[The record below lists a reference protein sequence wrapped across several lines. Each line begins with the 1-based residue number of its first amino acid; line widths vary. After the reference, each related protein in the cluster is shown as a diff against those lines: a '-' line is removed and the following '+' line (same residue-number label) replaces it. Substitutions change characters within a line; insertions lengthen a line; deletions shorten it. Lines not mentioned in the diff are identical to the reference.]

1 MKKLVVVL
9 GPTAIGKTAF
19 SIELAKSLQT
29 EIISCDS
36 RQFFKELNIG
46 VARPNDEELT
56 AVPHHFI
63 AHQTIQN
70 LYSAGDF
77 EKDALALLDSL
88 FLEKDIVVCT
98 GGSGLY
104 LDALLK
110 GFDDMPSDLN
120 LRNQLNQEASEFGIE
135 TLVERLKKLDPEH
148 WSVIDPSN
156 RQRVIRAL
164 EVCMVTGRKFSEL
177 RSGQD
182 KARNFQTI
190 KIGLSSDREWLYD
203 RINRRVD
210 TMLQSGLL
218 EEARGLMNLRHLNAL
233 NTVGY
238 KEIFEYLDGLI
249 SIEDAVRLI
258 KQHTRNYAKRQI
270 TWWNKDESIK
280 WQRVDLST
288 NPLPNVIELIN
299 S

>member
-46 VARPNDEELT
+46 VARPNDEELS

-63 AHQTIQN
+63 AHQTIEN

-77 EKDALALLDSL
+77 EKDALALLESL
-88 FLEKDIVVCT
+88 FLEKDIVVCA

-110 GFDDMPSDLN
+110 GFDDMPSDLGV
-120 LRNQLNQEASEFGIE
+120 RDQLNQEASEKGIE
-135 TLVERLKKLDPEH
+135 VISERLKQLDPEH
-148 WSVIDPSN
+148 WSIIDTSN

-164 EVCMVTGRKFSEL
+164 EVCLVTGKKFSEL
-177 RSGQD
+177 RSGQN
-182 KARNFQTI
+182 KSRNFQTV

-210 TMLQSGLL
+210 IMLQNGLL
-218 EEARGLMNLRHLNAL
+218 EEARGLMELRHLNAL

-238 KEIFEYLDGLI
+238 KELFEYFDGDI
-249 SIEDAVRLI
+249 SLEDAVRLI

-288 NPLPNVIELIN
+288 NPLRNVIELIN

>member
-46 VARPNDEELT
+46 VARPNDEELN

-63 AHQTIQN
+63 AHQSIQN
-70 LYSAGDF
+70 LYSAGAF
-77 EKDALALLDSL
+77 EKDALSLLQNL
-88 FLEKDIVVCT
+88 FLKNEFVVCT

-104 LDALLK
+104 LDALLN
-110 GFDDMPSDLN
+110 GFDDMPSDIEI
-120 LRNQLNQEASEFGIE
+120 RNQLNQEAAEKGIE
-135 TLVERLKKLDPEH
+135 SISEKLKVLDPEH
-148 WSVIDPSN
+148 YEIIDKAN
-156 RQRVIRAL
+156 KQRVIRAV
-164 EVCMVTGRKFSEL
+164 EVCTITGRKFSEL
-177 RSGQD
+177 RSGAQKQRD
-182 KARNFQTI
+182 FEVI
-190 KIGLSSDREWLYD
+190 KIGLSSDRQWLYD

-210 TMLQSGLL
+210 IMMNDGLL
-218 EEARGLMNLRHLNAL
+218 EEVRGLSELKHLNAL

-238 KEIFEYLDGLI
+238 KELFDHFAGNCSLE
-249 SIEDAVRLI
+249 EAVNLI

-280 WQRVDLST
+280 WKRVDIPT
-288 NPLPNVIELIN
+288 NPLPEVLQLIN

>member
-46 VARPNDEELT
+46 VARPNDEELS

-63 AHQTIQN
+63 AHQTIEN

-77 EKDALALLDSL
+77 EKDALALLESL

-110 GFDDMPSDLN
+110 GFDDMPTDLGV
-120 LRNQLNQEASEFGIE
+120 RDQLNQEASEKGIE
-135 TLVERLKKLDPEH
+135 VISERLKKLDPEH
-148 WSVIDPSN
+148 WSIIDTSN

-164 EVCMVTGRKFSEL
+164 EVCLVTGKKFSEL

-182 KARNFQTI
+182 KTRDFQTI
-190 KIGLSSDREWLYD
+190 KIGLSSDREWLYN

-210 TMLQSGLL
+210 IMLQNGLL
-218 EEARGLMNLRHLNAL
+218 EEARGLIELRHLNAL

-238 KEIFEYLDGLI
+238 KELFEYFDGQI

-270 TWWNKDESIK
+270 TWWNKDATIK

-288 NPLPNVIELIN
+288 NPLPEVIELIN

>member
-63 AHQTIQN
+63 AHQTIEN

-77 EKDALALLDSL
+77 EKDALALLDTL
-88 FLEKDIVVCT
+88 FVEKDIVVCT

-110 GFDDMPSDLN
+110 GFDDMPSDLAV
-120 LRNQLNQEASEFGIE
+120 RDQLNKEASEKGIE
-135 TLVERLKKLDPEH
+135 GISERLKQLDPEH
-148 WSVIDPSN
+148 WSVIDTSN

-164 EVCMVTGRKFSEL
+164 EVCLVTGKKFSEL
-177 RSGQD
+177 RTGQE
-182 KARNFQTI
+182 KKRNFETI
-190 KIGLSSDREWLYD
+190 KIGLSSDREWLYN
-203 RINRRVD
+203 RINRRVEL
-210 TMLQSGLL
+210 MMENGLL
-218 EEARGLMNLRHLNAL
+218 EEASSLINLRHLNAL

-238 KEIFEYLDGLI
+238 KELFEYFDGDI

-288 NPLPNVIELIN
+288 NPLPEVLQLIN

>member
-46 VARPNDEELT
+46 VARPNDEELS

-63 AHQTIQN
+63 AHQTIEN

-77 EKDALALLDSL
+77 EKEALALLESL
-88 FLEKDIVVCT
+88 FLEKDIVVCA

-110 GFDDMPSDLN
+110 GFDDMPSDLGV
-120 LRNQLNQEASEFGIE
+120 RDQLNQEASEKGIE
-135 TLVERLKKLDPEH
+135 VISERLKQLDPEH
-148 WSVIDPSN
+148 WSIIDTSN

-164 EVCMVTGRKFSEL
+164 EVCLVTGKKFSEL
-177 RSGQD
+177 RSGQN
-182 KARNFQTI
+182 KSRNFQTV

-210 TMLQSGLL
+210 IMLQNGLL
-218 EEARGLMNLRHLNAL
+218 EEARGLMELRHLNAL

-238 KEIFEYLDGLI
+238 KELFEYFDGDI
-249 SIEDAVRLI
+249 SLEDAVRLI

-288 NPLPNVIELIN
+288 NPLRNVIELIN

>member
-46 VARPNDEELT
+46 VARPNDEELS

-63 AHQTIQN
+63 AHQTIEN

-77 EKDALALLDSL
+77 EKDALALLESL

-104 LDALLK
+104 LDAFLK
-110 GFDDMPSDLN
+110 GFDDMPTDLGV
-120 LRNQLNQEASEFGIE
+120 RDQLNQEASEKGIE
-135 TLVERLKKLDPEH
+135 EISERLKQLDPEH
-148 WSVIDPSN
+148 WSIIDTSN

-164 EVCMVTGRKFSEL
+164 EVCLVTGKKFSEL

-182 KARNFQTI
+182 KTRDFQTI
-190 KIGLSSDREWLYD
+190 KIGLSSDREWLYN

-210 TMLQSGLL
+210 IMLQNGLL
-218 EEARGLMNLRHLNAL
+218 EEARGLMELRHLNAL

-238 KEIFEYLDGLI
+238 KELFEYFDGQI

-270 TWWNKDESIK
+270 TWWNKDATIK

-288 NPLPNVIELIN
+288 NPLPEVIELIN

>member
-46 VARPNDEELT
+46 VARPNDEELS

-63 AHQTIQN
+63 AHQTIEN

-77 EKDALALLDSL
+77 EKDALALLESL
-88 FLEKDIVVCT
+88 FLEKDIVVCA

-104 LDALLK
+104 IDALLK
-110 GFDDMPSDLN
+110 GFDDMPSDLGV
-120 LRNQLNQEASEFGIE
+120 RDQLNQEASEKGIE
-135 TLVERLKKLDPEH
+135 VISERLKQLDPEH
-148 WSVIDPSN
+148 WSIIDTSN

-164 EVCMVTGRKFSEL
+164 EVCLVTGKKFSEL
-177 RSGQD
+177 RSGQN
-182 KARNFQTI
+182 KSRNFQTV

-210 TMLQSGLL
+210 IMLQNGLL
-218 EEARGLMNLRHLNAL
+218 EEARGLMELRHLNAL

-238 KEIFEYLDGLI
+238 KELFEYFDGDI
-249 SIEDAVRLI
+249 SLEDAVRLI

-288 NPLPNVIELIN
+288 NPLRNVIELIN

>member
-46 VARPNDEELT
+46 VARPNDEELS

-63 AHQTIQN
+63 AHQTIEN

-77 EKDALALLDSL
+77 EKEALALLESL
-88 FLEKDIVVCT
+88 FLEKDIVVCA

-110 GFDDMPSDLN
+110 GFDDMPADLGV
-120 LRNQLNQEASEFGIE
+120 RDQLNQEASEKGIE
-135 TLVERLKKLDPEH
+135 VISERLKQLDPEH
-148 WSVIDPSN
+148 WSIIDTSN

-164 EVCMVTGRKFSEL
+164 EVCLVTGKKFSEL
-177 RSGQD
+177 RSGQN
-182 KARNFQTI
+182 KSRNFQTV

-210 TMLQSGLL
+210 IMLQNGLL
-218 EEARGLMNLRHLNAL
+218 EEARGLMELRHLNAL

-238 KEIFEYLDGLI
+238 KELFEYFDGDI
-249 SIEDAVRLI
+249 SLEDAVRLI

-288 NPLPNVIELIN
+288 NPLRNVIELIN

>member
-46 VARPNDEELT
+46 VARPNDEELN

-63 AHQTIQN
+63 AHQTIEN

-77 EKDALALLDSL
+77 EKDALSLLESL

-110 GFDDMPSDLN
+110 GFDDMPTDLGV
-120 LRNQLNQEASEFGIE
+120 RDQLNQEASEKGIE
-135 TLVERLKKLDPEH
+135 VISERLKQLDPEH
-148 WSVIDPSN
+148 WSIIDTSN

-164 EVCMVTGRKFSEL
+164 EVCVVTGKKFSEL

-182 KARNFQTI
+182 KTRDFQTI
-190 KIGLSSDREWLYD
+190 KIGLSSDREWLYN

-210 TMLQSGLL
+210 FMLQNGLL
-218 EEARGLMNLRHLNAL
+218 EEARGLMELRHLNAL

-238 KEIFEYLDGLI
+238 KELFEYFDGQI

-270 TWWNKDESIK
+270 TWWNKDATIK

-288 NPLPNVIELIN
+288 NPLPEVIELIN

>member
-29 EIISCDS
+29 EILSCDS

-46 VARPNDEELT
+46 VARPNDEELN

-63 AHQTIQN
+63 AHQSIQN
-70 LYSAGDF
+70 LYSAGAF
-77 EKDALALLDSL
+77 EKDALSLLQNL
-88 FLEKDIVVCT
+88 FLKNEFAVCT

-104 LDALLK
+104 LDALLN
-110 GFDDMPSDLN
+110 GFDDMPSDIEI
-120 LRNQLNQEASEFGIE
+120 RNQLNQEATEKGLESICEK
-135 TLVERLKKLDPEH
+135 LKVLDPEH
-148 WSVIDPSN
+148 YEIIDKAN
-156 RQRVIRAL
+156 RQRVIRAV
-164 EVCMVTGRKFSEL
+164 EVCTITGRKFSDL
-177 RSGQD
+177 RSGAQKQRD
-182 KARNFQTI
+182 FEVI
-190 KIGLSSDREWLYD
+190 KIGLSSDRQWLYD

-210 TMLQSGLL
+210 LMMNDGLL
-218 EEARGLMNLRHLNAL
+218 EEVRGLSELKHLNAL

-238 KEIFEYLDGLI
+238 KELFDYFEGKCSL
-249 SIEDAVRLI
+249 EEAVNLI

-280 WQRVDLST
+280 WKRVDIST
-288 NPLPNVIELIN
+288 NPLPEVLQLIN

>member
-46 VARPNDEELT
+46 VARPNDEELN

-63 AHQTIQN
+63 AHQTIEN

-77 EKDALALLDSL
+77 EKDALSLLESL

-110 GFDDMPSDLN
+110 GFDDMPTDLGV
-120 LRNQLNQEASEFGIE
+120 RDQLNKEASEKGIE
-135 TLVERLKKLDPEH
+135 VISERLKQLDPEH
-148 WSVIDPSN
+148 WSIIDTSN

-164 EVCMVTGRKFSEL
+164 EVCVVTGKKFSEL

-182 KARNFQTI
+182 KTRDFQTI
-190 KIGLSSDREWLYD
+190 KIGLSSDREWLYN

-210 TMLQSGLL
+210 IMLQNGLL
-218 EEARGLMNLRHLNAL
+218 GEVRGLMELRHLNAL

-238 KEIFEYLDGLI
+238 KELFEYFDGQI

-270 TWWNKDESIK
+270 TWWNKDATIK

-288 NPLPNVIELIN
+288 NPLPEVIELIN

>member
-46 VARPNDEELT
+46 VARPNDEELN

-63 AHQTIQN
+63 AHQTIEN

-77 EKDALALLDSL
+77 EKDALALLESL
-88 FLEKDIVVCT
+88 FLEKDIVVCA

-110 GFDDMPSDLN
+110 GFDDMPTDLGV
-120 LRNQLNQEASEFGIE
+120 RDQLNQEASEKGIE
-135 TLVERLKKLDPEH
+135 VISERLKQLDPEH
-148 WSVIDPSN
+148 WSIIDTSN

-164 EVCMVTGRKFSEL
+164 EVCLVTGKKFSEL

-182 KARNFQTI
+182 KTRDFQTI
-190 KIGLSSDREWLYD
+190 KIGLSSDREWLYN

-210 TMLQSGLL
+210 IMLQNGLL
-218 EEARGLMNLRHLNAL
+218 EEARGLMELRHLNAL

-238 KEIFEYLDGLI
+238 KELFEYFDGQI

-270 TWWNKDESIK
+270 TWWNKDATIK

-288 NPLPNVIELIN
+288 NPLPEVIELIN

>member
-46 VARPNDEELT
+46 VARPNDEELN

-63 AHQTIQN
+63 AHQTIEN

-77 EKDALALLDSL
+77 EKDALALLESL
-88 FLEKDIVVCT
+88 FLEKDIVVCA

-110 GFDDMPSDLN
+110 GFDDMPTDLGV
-120 LRNQLNQEASEFGIE
+120 RDQLNQEASEKGIE
-135 TLVERLKKLDPEH
+135 EISERLKQLDPEH
-148 WSVIDPSN
+148 WSIIDTSN

-164 EVCMVTGRKFSEL
+164 EVCLVTGKKFSEL

-182 KARNFQTI
+182 KTRDFQTI
-190 KIGLSSDREWLYD
+190 KIGLSSDREWLYN

-210 TMLQSGLL
+210 IMLQNGLL
-218 EEARGLMNLRHLNAL
+218 EEARGLMELRHLNAL

-238 KEIFEYLDGLI
+238 KELFEYFDGQI

-270 TWWNKDESIK
+270 TWWNKDATIK

-288 NPLPNVIELIN
+288 NPLPEVIELIN

>member
-46 VARPNDEELT
+46 VARPNDEELN

-63 AHQTIQN
+63 AHQTIEN

-77 EKDALALLDSL
+77 EKDALSLLESL
-88 FLEKDIVVCT
+88 FLEKDIVVCA

-110 GFDDMPSDLN
+110 GFDDMPADLGV
-120 LRNQLNQEASEFGIE
+120 RNQLNQEASEKGIE
-135 TLVERLKKLDPEH
+135 VISERLKQLDPEH
-148 WSVIDPSN
+148 WSIIDTSN

-164 EVCMVTGRKFSEL
+164 EVCLVTGKKFSEL
-177 RSGQD
+177 RSGQN
-182 KARNFQTI
+182 KSRNFQTV

-210 TMLQSGLL
+210 IMLQNGLL
-218 EEARGLMNLRHLNAL
+218 EEARGLMELRHLNAL

-238 KEIFEYLDGLI
+238 KELFEYFDGDI
-249 SIEDAVRLI
+249 SLEDAVRLI

-288 NPLPNVIELIN
+288 NPLRNVIELIN
-299 S
+299 R